1 MNEKHLK
8 TFGWNFEGYAIFD
21 ILEPPFFGCLK
32 NFVVV
37 FVCLCLYLCYYKMIR
52 NPLLF
57 ENVAYFESLK
67 HLVVVSVFVSVYV
80 FVSVSVSVFFMYLS
94 CLCPHMCRKINQNE
108 KKIKNMHK
116 WKSMNRLRAK
126 SLMPEVNLTP
136 GCLKSPSNFQI
147 SGRKE
152 TLRMFAFISRG
163 DNFLQGH
170 SMFCE

>member
-1 MNEKHLK
+1 MRNIWKRLVETLK
-8 TFGWNFEGYAIFD
+8 DMPYLIYWNLPSLGVWRT
-21 ILEPPFFGCLK
+21 LLLSLS
-32 NFVVV
+32 
-37 FVCLCLYLCYYKMIR
+37 VCLCLYCYYKMIR

-67 HLVVVSVFVSVYV
+67 HLVSVFVSVYV

-136 GCLKSPSNFQI
+136 GCLESPSNFQI

-152 TLRMFAFISRG
+152 TRRMFAFISRG